1 MKLIA
6 PFSASLLTIVLF
18 GIAVTLAPA
27 AFAQQAYPAKPM
39 RLILPFPAGGG
50 PDVIMRRTGN
60 DLLPRLGQP
69 LIIENRPGG
78 NFVIGAEACAR
89 AAADGYTLCH
99 INSTQMSVNPHV
111 MAKLSYDVD
120 KDFRPITN
128 LYSLV
133 SGIFVNAALSPNTM
147 KEFEAYAK
155 ARPGAIN
162 FSTHGSNTPTDIY
175 RRWLNERWKTD
186 MVGIGYKDGT
196 AMISALLA
204 GDVHFVWIGFFNALG
219 QIQAKKV
226 KMLAISSLKRYPMFP
241 DVPTFTEV
249 GIADAP
255 MTSWQGLAAP
265 GGTPDALI
273 RRINSEVLRL
283 YREPQFGDF
292 LVTQGVDN
300 MSGTPEEFA
309 DYMKQDRAMAAEV
322 VRNFNIPRQ

>member
-1 MKLIA
+1 MAI
-6 PFSASLLTIVLF
+6 SLQSLSLVLL
-18 GIAVTLAPA
+18 GCA
-27 AFAQQAYPAKPM
+27 AILPGTVVAQPAYPAKPI
-39 RLILPFPAGGG
+39 RLILAFPAGGG

-60 DLLPRLGQP
+60 DLAPRLGQP
-69 LIIENRPGG
+69 LVIENRPGG

-111 MAKLSYDVD
+111 MAKLSYDVE
-120 KDFRPITN
+120 KDIRPITN
-128 LYSLV
+128 LYALV
-133 SGIFVNAALSPNTM
+133 SGIFVSAALAPNSM
-147 KEFEAYAK
+147 KEFEAYAR

-175 RRWLNERWKTD
+175 RLWLNERWKTN

-196 AMISALLA
+196 AMITALLA

-226 KMLAISSLKRYPMFP
+226 KMLAISSLKRYPLFP
-241 DVPTFTEV
+241 EVPTYTEV

-265 GGTPDALI
+265 GATPDAVI
-273 RRINSEVLRL
+273 RRVNSEVVKLF
-283 YREPQFGDF
+283 REPQFGEF

-300 MSGTPEEFA
+300 MAGTPEEFA
-309 DYMKQDRAMAAEV
+309 EYMRQDRAMAAEV
-322 VRNFNIPRQ
+322 VRRFNIPRQ

>member
-1 MKLIA
+1 MKHLQR
-6 PFSASLLTIVLF
+6 LLPRISSSVLLCITALLSTN
-18 GIAVTLAPA
+18 GM
-27 AFAQQAYPAKPM
+27 AQQTYPAKPI

-133 SGIFVNAALSPNTM
+133 SGIFINAALAPNSM
-147 KEFEAYAK
+147 KEFEAYTK
-155 ARPGAIN
+155 AHPGAIN

-226 KMLAISSLKRYPMFP
+226 KMLAISSLKRYPTFP

-265 GGTPDALI
+265 GSTPDAVI

-283 YREPQFGDF
+283 YREPQFVEF
-292 LVTQGVDN
+292 LVAQGVDN
-300 MSGTPEEFA
+300 MVGTPEEFA
-309 DYMKQDRAMAAEV
+309 DYMKQDRAMAADV